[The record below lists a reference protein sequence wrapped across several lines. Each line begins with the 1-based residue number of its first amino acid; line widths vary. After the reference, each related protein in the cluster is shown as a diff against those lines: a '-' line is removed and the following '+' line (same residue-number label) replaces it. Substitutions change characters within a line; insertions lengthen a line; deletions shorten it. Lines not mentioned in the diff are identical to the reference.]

1 MRHGLRPM
9 DSTIFKA
16 RGGRRMLGLVRRLD
30 APDNEHEVA
39 NERVA
44 QKRPSQS
51 FWPRVMRGR
60 PRGLQRSVDRG
71 SRRRGIEPRNTRIR
85 TADAVKRGGRQ
96 QPADRKG
103 ERCGK
108 AAWSKTLCMRGSFME
123 RNWEIPTLCGE
134 RWRAAARREDRKIG
148 AGDGRRWEVGASHS
162 IAEAVE
168 RTGYLRS
175 RSVG

>member
-1 MRHGLRPM
+1 
-9 DSTIFKA
+9 
-16 RGGRRMLGLVRRLD
+16 
-30 APDNEHEVA
+30 
-39 NERVA
+39 
-44 QKRPSQS
+44 
-51 FWPRVMRGR
+51 MRG
-60 PRGLQRSVDRG
+60 
-71 SRRRGIEPRNTRIR
+71 N
-85 TADAVKRGGRQ
+85 
-96 QPADRKG
+96 
-103 ERCGK
+103 
-108 AAWSKTLCMRGSFME
+108 FME